1 MKIPWLSRMTE
12 ENKDNIMDRNRISS
26 VGRTLDCRVGGRG
39 SIPGAGPILG
49 SSNNWEI
56 KVLPLHCISSGS
68 NDHVKWSSG
77 GSLGGTR
84 GAWAPLIFRPNWG
97 PKGRKI
103 FLETPPPLYLRVW
116 MTWSPLSQGLYPALS
131 EGPVSSRRSVKKCPQ
146 LVIKC

>member
-1 MKIPWLSRMTE
+1 MKIPWLSRLTE

-26 VGRTLDCRVGGRG
+26 VGRTLDCRMGGRG

-49 SSNNWEI
+49 SLNNWEI
-56 KVLPLHCISSGS
+56 KVLPLHCTSSGS
-68 NDHVKWSSG
+68 NEHVKWSSG

-84 GAWAPLIFRPNWG
+84 GGLG
-97 PKGRKI
+97 PHLFLDQTEARRAEKF

-131 EGPVSSRRSVKKCPQ
+131 EGPVSSRRSVKKCP
-146 LVIKC
+146 

>member
-1 MKIPWLSRMTE
+1 MVFNLSVWKLPNSRD
-12 ENKDNIMDRNRISS
+12 DNITDRSRISS

-49 SSNNWEI
+49 SLNNWEI
-56 KVLPLHCISSGS
+56 KVHPLHCTSSGS
-68 NDHVKWSSG
+68 NGHVKWSSG
-77 GSLGGTR
+77 GSRGGTR
-84 GAWAPLIFRPNWG
+84 GARAPLIFRPKWG
-97 PKGRKI
+97 PKGRKF

-146 LVIKC
+146 LVI